1 MLAEALHD
9 ATMTTEPS
17 IDSKQATST
26 GRKSGLRALP
36 GGIWAL
42 GFVSCFMDISSE
54 LIHSLLPLFLVG
66 TLGASAAMLGLI
78 EGVAE
83 ATASVT
89 KVFSG
94 ALSDRF
100 GKRKLLAVIG
110 YGLAAL
116 TKPLFPLAA
125 SVEAAFIARFA
136 DRLGKGIRGAPR
148 DALVADIAPIHLRGA
163 AYGLRQS
170 LDTVGAM
177 IGPLLAMAALS
188 LFENDLRDAL
198 WVAVLPAFIA
208 VALLVLGVREPE
220 VPVDHK
226 AAREKLRF
234 RDIRLLPGAF
244 WLVVGIG
251 ALMTLARF
259 SEAFLILRGADAGL
273 GLHYA
278 PLVLVAMSFAYTL
291 SAYPAG
297 ALSDEWGR
305 RPLLLAGMA
314 ALVASDIALA
324 LAAEAA
330 LLFIGVALWGLH
342 MGLTQGL
349 FAALVADTAP
359 IHLRGTAFGLFHLIS
374 GAALLLA
381 SIVAGLLWELI
392 GAAAIFW
399 AGAGFT
405 AASALGL
412 LLFYR
417 DPNPQPK
424 ADGTKA

>member
-1 MLAEALHD
+1 
-9 ATMTTEPS
+9 MTKDPS
-17 IDSKQATST
+17 VAARTPGT
-26 GRKSGLRALP
+26 APRKAGLSALP
-36 GGIWAL
+36 GSIWAL

-54 LIHSLLPLFLVG
+54 LIHSLLPLLLVG
-66 TLGASAAMLGLI
+66 TLGASVASLGLI
-78 EGVAE
+78 EGIAE
-83 ATASVT
+83 ATAAVM

-94 ALSDRF
+94 AISDRF

-116 TKPLFPLAA
+116 TKPLFPMAA
-125 SVEAAFIARFA
+125 TVEAVFIARFA

-148 DALVADIAPIHLRGA
+148 DALVADIAPPHLRGT

-170 LDTVGAM
+170 LDTIGAT
-177 IGPLLAMAALS
+177 IGPLLAMAALAVFS
-188 LFENDLRDAL
+188 DDLRNAL
-198 WVAVLPAFIA
+198 WIAVVPAFIA
-208 VALLVLGVREPE
+208 VALLVVGVKEPE
-220 VPVDHK
+220 ISAERK
-226 AAREKLRF
+226 SEREKLHL
-234 RDIRLLPGAF
+234 RDVRHLSRGF
-244 WLVVGIG
+244 WLVVGVG

-259 SEAFLILRGADAGL
+259 SEAFLVLRGADAGL
-273 GLHYA
+273 GMRYA
-278 PLVLVAMSFAYTL
+278 PLVMVAMGFAYTL

-314 ALVASDIALA
+314 ALVASDVALA
-324 LAAEAA
+324 LAQEPA

-359 IHLRGTAFGLFHLIS
+359 AHLRGTAFGLYNLIN

-381 SIVAGLLWELI
+381 SIIAGLLWDLI
-392 GAAAIFW
+392 GPAATFW

-405 AASALGL
+405 AAAAVGL

-424 ADGTKA
+424 TDGIET